1 MILSDDEI
9 KDAVQNGEII
19 IDPLPEP
26 DQYSASSLDLR
37 LGDEFFSW
45 NLEKINRLLSQ
56 GLNNVLDP
64 SRMAGFHILSTDF
77 TEPITC
83 DSEGCCIVNP
93 QDFILGVTHER
104 IELPIES
111 KIAARVEGR
120 SSLARVGLTAHLTAP
135 TIQAGWKGKITLE
148 IVNLGSWPVKLRP
161 YELRLC
167 QLVFERV
174 GTVSSSTT
182 TTQFLDQESA
192 LGGGASVSE
201 SQ

>member
-9 KDAVQNGEII
+9 KAAVQNGEII
-19 IDPLPEP
+19 IDPPPEP

-45 NLEKINRLLSQ
+45 NKEKIDRLTKQ
-56 GLNNVLDP
+56 GLGNVLDP
-64 SRMAGFHILSTDF
+64 SRMAGFNILSSDF
-77 TEPITC
+77 MSPIVC
-83 DSEGCCIVNP
+83 DGEGCCIIQP
-93 QDFILGVTHER
+93 TDFLLGVTYER

-135 TIQAGWKGKITLE
+135 TIQAGWNGKITLE
-148 IVNLGSWPVKLRP
+148 VVNLGSWPVKLRP
-161 YELRLC
+161 KELRLC

-174 GTVSSSTT
+174 GTISSDSSPK
-182 TTQFLDQESA
+182 QFQGQQSP
-192 LGGGASVSE
+192 LGG
-201 SQ
+201 Q